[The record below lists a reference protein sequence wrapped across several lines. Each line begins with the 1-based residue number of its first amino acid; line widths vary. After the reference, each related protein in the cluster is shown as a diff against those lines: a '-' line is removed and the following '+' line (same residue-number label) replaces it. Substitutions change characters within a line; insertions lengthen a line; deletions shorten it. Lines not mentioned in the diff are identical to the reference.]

1 MGLIKYILL
10 GIIVLTL
17 VVLIIVFWG
26 SMASIVLTI
35 GLIATVPVYLMNRF
49 VNTDRRSDFIDD
61 DN

>member
-10 GIIVLTL
+10 GIIVLAL

>member
-1 MGLIKYILL
+1 MGLIKHILL
-10 GIIVLTL
+10 GVFILTL

-26 SMASIVLTI
+26 SMGSIVLTI

-49 VNTDRRSDFIDD
+49 VNTDRKSDFIDD